1 MAESTVKSMTL
12 LPEYQEKF
20 LKDLLSNIYRV
31 DEDTGEVGG
40 IASRSPLFGQPV
52 LDEAGVQMYQK
63 SDGTFTSDVNL
74 AMKDQYGEPILA
86 VEGGVA
92 APDVIR
98 FTDPQKKSIELLTG
112 VADPTTGK
120 LPYSGIGAY
129 KPFLTDARDTYSTGI
144 SAAEGSMGMYDP
156 QGQVLYDTVTDPKT
170 GVVTRTARTDPT
182 TGELIR
188 TSGYKDFYDP
198 FVEEVIDTTLA
209 DIQRAGDIQ
218 KIGERAQAVGSG
230 AFGGSRQA
238 IAEQE
243 LQRNIEDQKARTGA
257 QLRSAAY
264 TGAQQQA
271 QSAFENQMKRGQ
283 TGAQLFQT
291 LGTGLGALGE
301 ASQQLGQRD
310 VNALFNVGQLE
321 QGQLQREFDVQR
333 EGQLEEAYEPFARFS
348 FMRDILKGQPGA
360 STTLAATG
368 VPQRGSL
375 GNILAGANTASAA
388 AGGGQLFGLGSL
400 MNVSGA

>member
-31 DEDTGEVGG
+31 DEETGEVGG
-40 IASRSPLFGQPV
+40 IASRSPLYGTPV
-52 LDEAGVQMYQK
+52 MDADGNQLYETD
-63 SDGTFTSDVNL
+63 DGTFTSDINL
-74 AMKDQYGEPILA
+74 AKKDQYGSAIQA

-98 FTDPQKKSIELLTG
+98 FTEPQTEAIRLAQEG
-112 VADPTTGK
+112 VGSFEPFLQDARGAYDEGLESVRPTLGAYDPT
-120 LPYSGIGAY
+120 SY
-129 KPFLTDARDTYSTGI
+129 K
-144 SAAEGSMGMYDP
+144 
-156 QGQVLYDTVTDPKT
+156 Q
-170 GVVTRTARTDPT
+170 
-182 TGELIR
+182 
-188 TSGYKDFYDP
+188 FYDP
-198 FVEEVIDTTLA
+198 FVEQVIDTTLSDIRRQA
-209 DIQRAGDIQ
+209 DMERNR
-218 KIGERAQAVGSG
+218 IGAESVSAG

-238 IAEQE
+238 VAEQE
-243 LQRNIEDQKARTGA
+243 LARNAADQMARTGA

-283 TGAQLFQT
+283 TAGQLFQT

-360 STTLAATG
+360 STGLVATG

-375 GNILAGANTASAA
+375 GNILAGANTASSA
-388 AGGGQLFGLGSL
+388 AGQGNLFGLGSL

>member
-1 MAESTVKSMTL
+1 
-12 LPEYQEKF
+12 
-20 LKDLLSNIYRV
+20 
-31 DEDTGEVGG
+31 
-40 IASRSPLFGQPV
+40 
-52 LDEAGVQMYQK
+52 
-63 SDGTFTSDVNL
+63 
-74 AMKDQYGEPILA
+74 
-86 VEGGVA
+86 
-92 APDVIR
+92 
-98 FTDPQKKSIELLTG
+98 
-112 VADPTTGK
+112 
-120 LPYSGIGAY
+120 
-129 KPFLTDARDTYSTGI
+129 
-144 SAAEGSMGMYDP
+144 
-156 QGQVLYDTVTDPKT
+156 
-170 GVVTRTARTDPT
+170 
-182 TGELIR
+182 
-188 TSGYKDFYDP
+188 
-198 FVEEVIDTTLA
+198 
-209 DIQRAGDIQ
+209 
-218 KIGERAQAVGSG
+218 
-230 AFGGSRQA
+230 
-238 IAEQE
+238 
-243 LQRNIEDQKARTGA
+243 
-257 QLRSAAY
+257 
-264 TGAQQQA
+264 
-271 QSAFENQMKRGQ
+271 MKRGQ